1 MMQEYW
7 DDVYYE
13 SWLSVHNIFL
23 EQSCEWFW
31 VGRMHL
37 LFGSF
42 GQISGSLF
50 RPHLTPTQPWHTD
63 QGNAILQHFICS
75 NRDLTAFILKA
86 TCKGGSLICLVRSHF
101 HCLLL
106 HLMSRNFSSQTPLP
120 PFSPPPTPQKFHSW
134 WYLAFNF
141 GPPPHPLELPSS
153 LVKRRGGGIMY
164 PLLCL
169 CHWVLQSYQRDWN
182 VSSTV

>member
-31 VGRMHL
+31 AGRMHL

-75 NRDLTAFILKA
+75 NCGLTAFILKA
-86 TCKGGSLICLVRSHF
+86 KSCYGERTICISYFRSKCKGGSIIFVVKSHF

-106 HLMSRNFSSQTPLP
+106 HLISRNFSSQP
-120 PFSPPPTPQKFHSW
+120 PFPLSSPQPPPKFHSW
-134 WYLAFNF
+134 WYLALNLPTPWNF
-141 GPPPHPLELPSS
+141 PLPLW
-153 LVKRRGGGIMY
+153 RGGGEG
-164 PLLCL
+164 
-169 CHWVLQSYQRDWN
+169 
-182 VSSTV
+182 